1 MSVWINQQMISMR
14 LLAGSMLTLLPP
26 CSQIT
31 APLLSRPRPMLQ
43 FRHAAAL
50 VLATIFMQISRGRL
64 CTCGDYGNDQQ
75 LISALIDP
83 QNIWDAGFCEVLQ
96 CWVPWAAAG
105 GS

>member
-1 MSVWINQQMISMR
+1 MISMR
-14 LLAGSMLTLLPP
+14 MLAGTMLTLLPP

-31 APLLSRPRPMLQ
+31 AATIVSASPNVAVQTRGRAGS
-43 FRHAAAL
+43 

-64 CTCGDYGNDQQ
+64 CTCGDCGNDQQ

-83 QNIWDAGFCEVLQ
+83 QNIWDAGFCEVLHR
-96 CWVPWAAAG
+96 VPWAAAG